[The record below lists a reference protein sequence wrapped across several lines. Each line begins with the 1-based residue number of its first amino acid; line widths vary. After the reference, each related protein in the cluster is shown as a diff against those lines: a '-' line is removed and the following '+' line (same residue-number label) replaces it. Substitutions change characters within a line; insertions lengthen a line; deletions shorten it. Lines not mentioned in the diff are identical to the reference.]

1 MIQKKNLL
9 DSTGSIFDRLRVADI
24 MEKEVQVGHE
34 QTKGDV
40 LASLMIEGFGGV
52 PIVDANQRLLGIV
65 TEFDLL
71 AVLDSGKKLSDISA
85 SQIMTRETV
94 SVAPH
99 TDIRTL
105 IYVLQTNHVI
115 RVPVVDNKDGKLLGI
130 VARRDILLGSVSSNP
145 E

>member
-1 MIQKKNLL
+1 
-9 DSTGSIFDRLRVADI
+9 
-24 MEKEVQVGHE
+24 
-34 QTKGDV
+34 

-52 PIVDANQRLLGIV
+52 PIVDGNQRLVGIV

-71 AVLDSGKKLSDISA
+71 AVLDAGKKLGDISA
-85 SQIMTRETV
+85 GQIMTPETI
-94 SVAPH
+94 SVTPD

-115 RVPVVDNKDGKLLGI
+115 RVPVIDNKDGKLIGI
-130 VARRDILLGSVSSNP
+130 VARRDILLGYVSSEP

>member
-1 MIQKKNLL
+1 MIPKNDVP
-9 DSTGSIFDRLRVADI
+9 DSGESIFDRLRVADL
-24 MEKEVQVGHE
+24 MEKEVQFGHKE
-34 QTKGDV
+34 TKGDV

-52 PIVDANQRLLGIV
+52 PIVDRKQRLLGIV

-71 AVLDSGKKLSDISA
+71 SVLDTGKRLSDISA
-85 SQIMTRETV
+85 SQIMTSETV
-94 SVAPH
+94 SVTPD

-115 RVPVVDNKDGKLLGI
+115 RVPVIDNTDRKLVGI
-130 VARRDILLGSVSSNP
+130 VARRDILLGYVSSEP

>member
-1 MIQKKNLL
+1 MGQKKDVP
-9 DSTGSIFDRLRVADI
+9 DSTGTFFDRLRVADI
-24 MEKEVQVGHE
+24 MEQEVQFGHE

-52 PIVDANQRLLGIV
+52 PIVDGNQRLLGIV

-85 SQIMTRETV
+85 GQIMTRETI
-94 SVAPH
+94 SVTPH

-105 IYVLQTNHVI
+105 IYVLQTNHAI

-130 VARRDILLGSVSSNP
+130 VARRDILLGYVSSNP

>member
-1 MIQKKNLL
+1 MIQKNDVP
-9 DSTGSIFDRLRVADI
+9 DSGGSIFDRLRVADV
-24 MEKEVQVGHE
+24 MEKEVQFGHK

-52 PIVDANQRLLGIV
+52 PIVDREQRLLGIV

-71 AVLDSGKKLSDISA
+71 GVLDTGKKLSDISA
-85 SQIMTRETV
+85 SQIMTHETV
-94 SVAPH
+94 SVTPD

-115 RVPVVDNKDGKLLGI
+115 RVPVVDNKDGKLIGI
-130 VARRDILLGSVSSNP
+130 VARRDILLGYVSSEP

>member
-1 MIQKKNLL
+1 MIKKKDVSESGGL
-9 DSTGSIFDRLRVADI
+9 IFDRLRVADV
-24 MEKEVQVGHE
+24 MEKEVQFGHE

-52 PIVDANQRLLGIV
+52 PIVDSHQRVVGIV

-71 AVLDSGKKLSDISA
+71 ALLDTGKKLSDISA
-85 SQIMTRETV
+85 GQVMTHETV
-94 SVAPH
+94 SVTPD

-115 RVPVVDNKDGKLLGI
+115 RVPVIDNKDGKLVGI
-130 VARRDILLGSVSSNP
+130 VARRDILLGYVSAEP

>member
-1 MIQKKNLL
+1 MGQKKDVP
-9 DSTGSIFDRLRVADI
+9 DSTGTYFDRLRVADI
-24 MEKEVQVGHE
+24 MEQEVQLGHE

-40 LASLMIEGFGGV
+40 LASFMIEGFGGV
-52 PIVDANQRLLGIV
+52 PIVDGNQRLVGIV

-85 SQIMTRETV
+85 GQIMTRETI
-94 SVAPH
+94 SVTPH

-130 VARRDILLGSVSSNP
+130 VARRDILLGYVSSNP

>member
-1 MIQKKNLL
+1 MIQKNDVP
-9 DSTGSIFDRLRVADI
+9 DSGVPIFDGLRVADV
-24 MEKEVQVGHE
+24 MEKEVQFGHKE
-34 QTKGDV
+34 TKGDV

-52 PIVDANQRLLGIV
+52 PIVDRKQRLLGIV

-71 AVLDSGKKLSDISA
+71 GVIDTGKKLSDISA
-85 SQIMTRETV
+85 GQIMTHETV
-94 SVAPH
+94 SVTPD

-115 RVPVVDNKDGKLLGI
+115 RVPVIDNKEGKLIGI
-130 VARRDILLGSVSSNP
+130 VARRDILTGYVGSEP

>member
-1 MIQKKNLL
+1 MNQKKKAPE
-9 DSTGSIFDRLRVADI
+9 SEVSFFDRLSVADV
-24 MEKEVQVGHE
+24 MVQEVEFGHE
-34 QTKGDV
+34 RTKGDV

-52 PIVDANQRLLGIV
+52 PIVDGNQRLVGIV

-71 AVLDSGKKLSDISA
+71 GVLDSGKKLSDISA
-85 SQIMTRETV
+85 GQIMSHEAI
-94 SVAPH
+94 SVTSH

-115 RVPVVDNKDGKLLGI
+115 RVPVIDNKDGKLIGI
-130 VARRDILLGSVSSNP
+130 VARRDILLGYVSSEP

>member
-1 MIQKKNLL
+1 MIKKKDVSESGGL
-9 DSTGSIFDRLRVADI
+9 IFDRLRVADV
-24 MEKEVQVGHE
+24 MEKEVQFGHE

-52 PIVDANQRLLGIV
+52 PIVDSHQRVVGIV

-71 AVLDSGKKLSDISA
+71 ALLDTGKKLSDISA
-85 SQIMTRETV
+85 SQVMTHETV
-94 SVAPH
+94 SVTPD

-115 RVPVVDNKDGKLLGI
+115 RVPVIDNKDGKLVGI
-130 VARRDILLGSVSSNP
+130 VARRDILLGYVSAAP

>member
-1 MIQKKNLL
+1 MIQKNAVP
-9 DSTGSIFDRLRVADI
+9 DSGGPIFDRLRVADV
-24 MEKEVQVGHE
+24 MEKAVQFGHE

-52 PIVDANQRLLGIV
+52 PIVDGNQRLVGIV

-71 AVLDSGKKLSDISA
+71 AVLDTGKKLSDISA
-85 SQIMTRETV
+85 AQIMTYETI
-94 SVAPH
+94 SVTPD

-115 RVPVVDNKDGKLLGI
+115 RVPVIDNKDGKLIGI
-130 VARRDILLGSVSSNP
+130 VARRDILLGYVSSAP

>member
-1 MIQKKNLL
+1 MGQKKDVP
-9 DSTGSIFDRLRVADI
+9 DSTGTFFDRLRVADI
-24 MEKEVQVGHE
+24 MEQEVQLGHE

-52 PIVDANQRLLGIV
+52 PIVDGNQRLVGIV

-85 SQIMTRETV
+85 GQIMTREPI
-94 SVAPH
+94 SVTPH

-130 VARRDILLGSVSSNP
+130 VARRDILLGYVSSNP